1 MADRGLSG
9 AAQCNEGASSL
20 PRLLTS
26 QQLASYLQI
35 PLRTIEDWRLRQYG
49 PAHFQIGKRVMYRE
63 DVVGAWI
70 EELSKAAPEV
80 AGDS

>member
-1 MADRGLSG
+1 MTDRGSSG
-9 AAQCNEGASSL
+9 AARCNEGASSL

-49 PAHFQIGKRVMYRE
+49 PAHIQIGKRVMYRE
-63 DVVGAWI
+63 DVVAAWI
-70 EELSKAAPEV
+70 DELSKPAPEG